1 MRTLLAQNR
10 EVPIGGVDSP
20 TDAYD
25 PLRVSDVGSAT
36 AQLELFL
43 SNVLALITI
52 LAGLGFLLFF
62 IFGTVQW
69 ILAGGD
75 DGRVANARKQMTQ
88 AGVGL
93 VITMV
98 AYSIMTIV
106 SRVLGIP
113 FLDMTD
119 ALGRL
124 NPL

>member
-36 AQLELFL
+36 TQLELFL